1 MSKSNP
7 RNNKPNKDNYNET
20 KQNKIKQNEIKYNEM
35 KQNEIEKD
43 NVGANKNYK
52 NIKKDEY
59 EEDVTKYGEF
69 VTSYFAWL
77 PPEKQ
82 KERAKEID
90 NMTK

>member
-1 MSKSNP
+1 MSENNP

-20 KQNKIKQNEIKYNEM
+20 KQNEMKYNKM

-43 NVGANKNYK
+43 NDGANKNYK
-52 NIKKDEY
+52 NINKDEH

-69 VTSYFAWL
+69 VASYFAWL
-77 PPEKQ
+77 PPDKQ
-82 KERAKEID
+82 KERAEEID